1 MTKSEIFKDKFPGF
15 KGYVDFYT
23 TDSEQINFIDVEANR
38 VEYTYTYVMNCG
50 CCVDVESD
58 VETLGFILDDMSDNE
73 FEELCEEV
81 AKHV

>member
-1 MTKSEIFKDKFPGF
+1 MTKSEIFKDKFPEF
-15 KGYVDFYT
+15 KGVVNFKTIDN
-23 TDSEQINFIDVEANR
+23 DQINFIDVEANR

-58 VETLGFILDDMSDNE
+58 VETLEFMLDDMSDGE
-73 FEELCEEV
+73 FEELCEDV